1 MADDYD
7 GAWKEALETYFEDFM
22 TFFLPVAH
30 AEIDWVRGYTFLD
43 QELSQI
49 VQDAELG
56 KRRVDKLVQVWRR
69 DGVAVWVLV
78 HIEIQSQ
85 HDAEFAERMYV
96 YHYRIYDR
104 YRRPV
109 CSVAILGDE
118 APRWRPARFG
128 YELWECEIAFRF
140 PVVKLVDYNEKWAE
154 LEASANPFATV
165 VMAHLKTQATAH
177 DDRARQAWKLALMR
191 RLYRLGY
198 RRNDVIRLYRFI
210 DWLMQLPK
218 SLDQEL
224 WQTIKQEEGEQ
235 TMPYI
240 SYAERVGMEEG
251 LEKGL
256 QQGLRQGLLPG
267 IELALKLKFG
277 QAGVALMPEIRQ
289 IEDVALL
296 QAVQNNLE
304 FAATVEAVRSVYRGV
319 AA

>member
-1 MADDYD
+1 MVDNYD
-7 GAWKEALETYFEDFM
+7 GAWKEALEIYFEDFM
-22 TFFLPVAH
+22 AFFLPAAH
-30 AEIDWVRGYTFLD
+30 AEIDWTRGYTFLD

-56 KRRVDKLVQVWRR
+56 ARRVDKLVQVWRR
-69 DGVAVWVLV
+69 NGAEAWVLV

-85 HDAEFAERMYV
+85 HDAEFSERMYV

-109 CSVAILGDE
+109 CSVAILGDG
-118 APRWRPARFG
+118 AQRWRPARFG

-140 PVVKLVDYNEKWAE
+140 PVVKLTDYNEKWAE

-165 VMAHLKTQATAH
+165 VMAHLKTQATAR
-177 DDRARQAWKLALMR
+177 DDRARQAWKLTLMR

-210 DWLMQLPK
+210 DWLMKLPK

-224 WQTIKQEEGEQ
+224 WQTIKQEEGGQ

-240 SYAERVGMEEG
+240 SYAERVGMEE
-251 LEKGL
+251 GL

-277 QAGVALMPEIRQ
+277 QAGAALAPEIRQ

-296 QAVQNNLE
+296 QAVQASIE
-304 FAATVEAVRSVYRGV
+304 FAATPDAVRTVYQDAV
-319 AA
+319 A